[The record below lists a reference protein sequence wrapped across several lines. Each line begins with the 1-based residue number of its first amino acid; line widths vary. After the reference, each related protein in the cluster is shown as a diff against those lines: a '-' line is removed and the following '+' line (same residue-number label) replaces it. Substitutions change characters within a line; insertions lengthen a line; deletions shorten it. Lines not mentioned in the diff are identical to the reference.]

1 MARATINR
9 LSDRKAKT
17 AKLGMHADGGGL
29 YLRVTVGTNGVVSR
43 YWLFRYADRRTG
55 KDRQLGLGPLG
66 TVSLAQARSVARECR
81 EQLLAGLDPVEQRRA
96 QRASN
101 ALAAAKAMTFDA
113 CRDAYIAAHRAGWQN
128 VKHAK
133 QWTTSLA
140 TYVTPVFSHMPV
152 AAVDTGLVLK
162 ALEPIWATKSE
173 TASRLRGRIEAI
185 LDWAKVRGYRE
196 GENPARWRG
205 HLDKLLPAP
214 AKVRRVKH
222 HAALPYSELPDFMT
236 ALQKEEG
243 IAARALEF
251 VILTVARTGEVI
263 GARWGEIDK
272 ADKVW
277 TVPAGRMKAA
287 KAHRVPL
294 SARAIAI
301 LDEVKLL
308 CDARDGHDEAEA
320 FVFPGG
326 KSGQPLST
334 MAFLRLLRRM
344 KRGDLSTHGF

>member
-1 MARATINR
+1 MDQPTAHFWQ
-9 LSDRKAKT
+9 AK
-17 AKLGMHADGGGL
+17 
-29 YLRVTVGTNGVVSR
+29 
-43 YWLFRYADRRTG
+43 
-55 KDRQLGLGPLG
+55 P
-66 TVSLAQARSVARECR
+66 
-81 EQLLAGLDPVEQRRA
+81 
-96 QRASN
+96 
-101 ALAAAKAMTFDA
+101 
-113 CRDAYIAAHRAGWQN
+113 
-128 VKHAK
+128 
-133 QWTTSLA
+133 
-140 TYVTPVFSHMPV
+140 
-152 AAVDTGLVLK
+152 
-162 ALEPIWATKSE
+162 E

-196 GENPARWRG
+196 GENAARWRG

-214 AKVRRVKH
+214 AKVRKVKH

-277 TVPAGRMKAA
+277 TVPAGRMKAG
-287 KAHRVPL
+287 KVHRVPL

-344 KRGDLSTHGF
+344 KRGDLTTHGFRATFRDWAAERTNFPNEVAEMALAHTISSKVEQAYRRGDLFERRRRIMRAWSAFCATTKKALQSNVTTASRR

>member
-66 TVSLAQARSVARECR
+66 TVSLAQARSGARECR

-128 VKHAK
+128 VKHSK

-140 TYVTPVFSHMPV
+140 TYARPSTFPR
-152 AAVDTGLVLK
+152 
-162 ALEPIWATKSE
+162 
-173 TASRLRGRIEAI
+173 RLRLRAPFPTRLGACSCR
-185 LDWAKVRGYRE
+185 V
-196 GENPARWRG
+196 GEPR
-205 HLDKLLPAP
+205 
-214 AKVRRVKH
+214 
-222 HAALPYSELPDFMT
+222 Y
-236 ALQKEEG
+236 Q
-243 IAARALEF
+243 
-251 VILTVARTGEVI
+251 
-263 GARWGEIDK
+263 
-272 ADKVW
+272 
-277 TVPAGRMKAA
+277 
-287 KAHRVPL
+287 
-294 SARAIAI
+294 
-301 LDEVKLL
+301 
-308 CDARDGHDEAEA
+308 
-320 FVFPGG
+320 
-326 KSGQPLST
+326 
-334 MAFLRLLRRM
+334 
-344 KRGDLSTHGF
+344 